1 MRRNFSK
8 IIANEIK
15 LVKEMEG
22 FENVNE
28 EEIQEFYFKFKE
40 ISGGNIYIDIYQF
53 NELLNSFGV
62 SLSY

>member
-1 MRRNFSK
+1 MRRNYSK
-8 IIANEIK
+8 IIATEIK
-15 LVKEMEG
+15 QVKQMEG

-40 ISGGNIYIDIYQF
+40 ISGGNIYIDIDQF

-62 SLSY
+62 L

>member
-8 IIANEIK
+8 VIANEIK

-28 EEIQEFYFKFKE
+28 EEIQEYYFKFKE
-40 ISGGNIYIDIYQF
+40 ISGGNIYIDISQF

-62 SLSY
+62 R